1 MGKHRHLVLC
11 EWVCTA
17 SIVKLATFPS
27 ACGQWSQLCP
37 LTTQLTWG
45 WAAHTP
51 PRGCWAGAQAA
62 AGIIPEC
69 WALACH
75 PELCRSKKKRRCGSS
90 QEQEHLQILPCSWDN
105 QSIKLT
111 CKQVLWA
118 STRVMGQTSR
128 FASRD
133 LHSSLGLTC
142 PYLFFSAINCPF
154 SSAFLEQNLKF
165 IHYSKIS
172 MTKNRKVIWKQ
183 PCQTI
188 WGTSMVPTT
197 TINCPISHYMPYS
210 FFR

>member
-1 MGKHRHLVLC
+1 MGLYSFYSETGHFPLCLWAVEPAVSPHNPADMGVSSTHPTPRLLSWSSGCCWHHPWVL
-11 EWVCTA
+11 
-17 SIVKLATFPS
+17 SPGL
-27 ACGQWSQLCP
+27 
-37 LTTQLTWG
+37 
-45 WAAHTP
+45 P
-51 PRGCWAGAQAA
+51 PRAVQV
-62 AGIIPEC
+62 
-69 WALACH
+69 
-75 PELCRSKKKRRCGSS
+75 KKKRRCGSS

-118 STRVMGQTSR
+118 STRVMGQTCR

-133 LHSSLGLTC
+133 LHSSLGLTW
-142 PYLFFSAINCPF
+142 PYRFFSAINCPF

-165 IHYSKIS
+165 IHNSKIS

-188 WGTSMVPTT
+188 WGTSVVPTT